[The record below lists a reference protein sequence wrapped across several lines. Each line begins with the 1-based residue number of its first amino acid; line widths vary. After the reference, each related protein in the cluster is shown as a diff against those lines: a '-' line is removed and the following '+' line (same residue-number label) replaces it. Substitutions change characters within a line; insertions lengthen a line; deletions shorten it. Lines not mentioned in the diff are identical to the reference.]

1 MAAKSKHYGDIAIW
15 IEEVIDSCNHPL
27 QEVVARKLIR
37 NFGKQ
42 LDRLDMDVHL
52 RYSIIRPL
60 ELQLENKRWDRIEK
74 RIK

>member
-15 IEEVIDSCNHPL
+15 IGEVIDSCNHPL
-27 QEVVARKLIR
+27 QEITARKLIR
-37 NFGKQ
+37 NFRNQ

-60 ELQLENKRWDRIEK
+60 ELQLENKRWDRVEK